1 MSTDVPLSEML
12 LIADLGTDGK
22 AKRGAQDCPVKI
34 VRFRLP
40 HLSRSRTLTLGASEA
55 RWAERPEQR
64 MLFLYEILWRLQLE
78 FGFCPQQLHEAAKV
92 IPEYRDLLGHETVSA
107 LAPEVATH

>member
-22 AKRGAQDCPVKI
+22 AKRGTGGCPVKI

-40 HLSRSRTLTLGASEA
+40 HLSPPHALTFGASEA
-55 RWAERPEQR
+55 RWVEQPEQR
-64 MLFLYEILWRLQLE
+64 MLFLYEILWRLQIE

-92 IPEYRDLLGHETVSA
+92 VPEYRDLLGHETVSV
-107 LAPEVATH
+107 LAP

>member
-22 AKRGAQDCPVKI
+22 AKRGTGGCAVKI
-34 VRFRLP
+34 VRFRVP
-40 HLSRSRTLTLGASEA
+40 HLSRHRTLTLGASEA
-55 RWAERPEQR
+55 RWAERPELR
-64 MLFLYEILWRLQLE
+64 MLFLYEILWRLQIE

-92 IPEYRDLLGHETVSA
+92 IPEYRDLLGHEAVGA
-107 LAPEVATH
+107 LVP